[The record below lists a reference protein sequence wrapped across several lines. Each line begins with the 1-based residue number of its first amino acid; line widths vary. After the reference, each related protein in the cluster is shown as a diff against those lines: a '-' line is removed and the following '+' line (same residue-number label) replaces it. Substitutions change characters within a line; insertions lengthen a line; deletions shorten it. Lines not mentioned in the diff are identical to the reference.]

1 MKKIDFVVGY
11 ALPAFVLGLIQTI
24 VCIVAGYVISLFI
37 GSGYIGFADC
47 LLLAA
52 EQLPALILNV
62 FSGIIAGALLNEKS
76 APAIT
81 SVVISASGILG
92 GAWMP
97 LDTMGGF
104 ETFCKF
110 LPFYPSVYLGRI
122 ITGATHTPTD
132 FANPA
137 AVSAYSFDATGVVS
151 VIVLSVYALSAI
163 IFSVIT
169 FGKMMKKAD

>member
-1 MKKIDFVVGY
+1 MKKIDFVIGY

-24 VCIVAGYVISLFI
+24 VCIVTAYVISLFI

-151 VIVLSVYALSAI
+151 VIVLSVYALAAI

>member
-1 MKKIDFVVGY
+1 M
-11 ALPAFVLGLIQTI
+11 
-24 VCIVAGYVISLFI
+24 
-37 GSGYIGFADC
+37 
-47 LLLAA
+47 
-52 EQLPALILNV
+52 
-62 FSGIIAGALLNEKS
+62 FSGIIVGALLNEKS

-81 SVVISASGILG
+81 SIVISASGILG

-104 ETFCKF
+104 ETFCEF

-151 VIVLSVYALSAI
+151 VIVLSVYALAAI

>member
-1 MKKIDFVVGY
+1 
-11 ALPAFVLGLIQTI
+11 
-24 VCIVAGYVISLFI
+24 
-37 GSGYIGFADC
+37 
-47 LLLAA
+47 
-52 EQLPALILNV
+52 
-62 FSGIIAGALLNEKS
+62 
-76 APAIT
+76 
-81 SVVISASGILG
+81 
-92 GAWMP
+92 MP

-122 ITGATHTPTD
+122 ITSAMHTPTD